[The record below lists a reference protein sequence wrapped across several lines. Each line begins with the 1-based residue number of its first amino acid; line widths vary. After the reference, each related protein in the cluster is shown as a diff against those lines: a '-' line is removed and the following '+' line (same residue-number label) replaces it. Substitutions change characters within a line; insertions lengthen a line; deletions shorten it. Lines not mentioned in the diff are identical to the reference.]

1 MREREG
7 VRRERERGRAG
18 GRDEHLSQKR
28 LFTGEGLAQSHWRPR
43 VATLNGLRSLFRAAW
58 LFVACLACGGGGGAG
73 ARVGGVVVLLFLQL
87 VYLCVGRGWSCVCV
101 CERERQCVCVC
112 VCVRVCVCVYGEAQA
127 PGDTGARAASK
138 TSTAH
143 TERLR
148 RHTQKG
154 FHVRQRLN

>member
-101 CERERQCVCVC
+101 RERERQCVCVC
-112 VCVRVCVCVYGEAQA
+112 VCVYVCVCVCMERRRRQGTPGPGQQARRAQ
-127 PGDTGARAASK
+127 
-138 TSTAH
+138 
-143 TERLR
+143 
-148 RHTQKG
+148 HTQNAFGGTHRKA
-154 FHVRQRLN
+154 FMSDRD